1 MVQSAGGAEGPPLP
15 KQPRRHL
22 NTGRNLSHYRRRP
35 GTWGTIGTMPEP
47 SAPVTGTQHE
57 ISAGDYRATITELG
71 ANLRSL
77 LLADTPLIAGYEP
90 DEVPPAGAGELLI
103 PWPNRVDHGRY
114 SFGGQDLQLDLS
126 EPAAGNA
133 IHGLTRW
140 ASWQLIAAG
149 DDNAELGL
157 RLLGRPGYPF
167 CLELRAMYRLSP
179 AEGLEVRVQARNVGS
194 RPAPY
199 GTGSHPY
206 LRASAGPVDECAL
219 KLPAEHWLAA
229 DDRGIPVGEPQA
241 VAGTEFDF
249 REGRLIGPT
258 GLDHAFTGL
267 TRDGAGRAWVGLTG
281 AAATLALWVG
291 EGYRW
296 LQVFTGDALGPD
308 RRRRALAI
316 EPMTC
321 PPNAFVTGTDLLTLD
336 PGASVTHHWGLQ
348 AMVP

>member
-1 MVQSAGGAEGPPLP
+1 
-15 KQPRRHL
+15 
-22 NTGRNLSHYRRRP
+22 
-35 GTWGTIGTMPEP
+35 MPEP
-47 SAPVTGTQHE
+47 VTPLTGTQHD
-57 ISAGDYRATITELG
+57 ISAGDYHATVTELG

-77 LLADTPLIAGYEP
+77 RLGDTPLIAGYEA
-90 DEVPPAGAGELLI
+90 DQVPPAGAGELLV

-140 ASWQLIAAG
+140 ASWQLVAVG
-149 DDNAELGL
+149 EDNVELGL

-167 CLELRAMYRLSP
+167 CLELRALYRLS
-179 AEGLEVRVQARNVGS
+179 ATDGLEVTVAARNAGS

-219 KLPAEHWLAA
+219 KLPAERWQAA
-229 DDRGIPVGEPQA
+229 DDRGIPVGEPQD

-249 REGRLIGPT
+249 REGRLIGST
-258 GLDHAFTGL
+258 RLDHALTGL
-267 TRDGAGRAWVGLTG
+267 TRDAAGRAWAGLTG
-281 AAATLALWVG
+281 PAASLALWAG
-291 EGYRW
+291 EGYAW
-296 LQVFTGDALGPD
+296 LQAFTGDSLGPD
-308 RRRRALAI
+308 RRRQALAI

-321 PPNAFVTGTDLLTLD
+321 PPNAFVTGTDLLTIQPD
-336 PGASVTHHWGLQ
+336 ASVTHRWGLH
-348 AMVP
+348 AIAS